1 MIYKYAFQ
9 FKCSVGQL
17 LQIPYGPKNL
27 KYIPSGPL
35 SKMLL
40 AIALF

>member
-1 MIYKYAFQ
+1 MRHNDYANDIQ
-9 FKCSVGQL
+9 VCLSIQVQLLQIWQL

-35 SKMLL
+35 
-40 AIALF
+40 